1 MNHQSG
7 TRQSIILFV
16 FILPIIFGS
25 ISACASLPTPT
36 ATPAISRDK
45 AIEIAISGCKT
56 PHLVL
61 VGQPQNIRTMLL
73 TLEEADKLTNIA
85 GGTTSYGMPMNTR
98 VWFVQMDGPLRLVGG
113 PAPVVTEGGQ
123 AATPTPSQPSWGTCT
138 VIVNAGSGDIIL
150 VRG

>member
-1 MNHQSG
+1 MFS
-7 TRQSIILFV
+7 
-16 FILPIIFGS
+16 S
-25 ISACASLPTPT
+25 ISACTKLPDPT

-61 VGQPQNIRTMLL
+61 VGQPQNIRAMLL
-73 TLEEADKLTNIA
+73 NLEEADKLTNVEGEAI
-85 GGTTSYGMPMNTR
+85 SYGMPMDTR
-98 VWFVQMDGPLRLVGG
+98 VWLVQMDGQLHLVGG

-123 AATPTPSQPSWGTCT
+123 AATPMPPQSGWGTCT

-150 VRG
+150 IRG

>member
-1 MNHQSG
+1 M
-7 TRQSIILFV
+7 RLQSITVFV
-16 FILPIIFGS
+16 LALMFSS
-25 ISACASLPTPT
+25 ISACTLLPNPI

-61 VGQPQNIRTMLL
+61 VGQPQNIRAMLL
-73 TLEEADKLTNIA
+73 NLEEADKLTNVEGEA
-85 GGTTSYGMPMNTR
+85 TSYGMPMDAM
-98 VWFVQMDGPLRLVGG
+98 VWLVQMDGQLQLVGG

-123 AATPTPSQPSWGTCT
+123 AATPTPPQPSWGTCT
-138 VIVNAGSGDIIL
+138 IIVNAGSGDIIL